1 MASKIKNRKAQSIQE
16 RRQIRMLQELKKA
29 KEIEAEDLGDDDE
42 DEILDDEELVEEDVV
57 DEEIP
62 EEEDP
67 AAESLKKQLETIE
80 KDGMGDM
87 GDMPV
92 PAGPVSFDE
101 LDAAQ
106 AAQEQAMEVQHTSY
120 QVQSLVYN
128 ILNHPMMDAT
138 EKSSAIQKVGS
149 DFEQRISDILSA
161 PAEDVQKDLDAMEA
175 ESVLAYDKR
184 HENIASQLFD
194 KAVLSTASRK
204 KLSADQ
210 FALPSKRK
218 YPIHDKA
225 HVRNAL
231 ARAAQQMKAGGEGAA
246 DARAAMPKIR
256 AAAKRM
262 GIGMSMKKEGNAI
275 LIEKDAQGDWRWV
288 GWVSNN
294 FQDRSGDIITEAAHL
309 EFVDWVNKDLPN
321 RAPVFTSCHAPGTVR
336 EHPVDFVGYENG
348 FLVMSG
354 KLTELEAEALMTVSK
369 ETDIGM
375 SHTGWGLRD
384 ANDVHQITKYRS
396 FEVTDL
402 PRDRADNPFT
412 VVETFSKEDNM
423 DQLDYLSKLLGS
435 KAKAEAALKLKTS
448 LAQKELKEAGVE
460 SKEAKPPIAETQTQ
474 APAPDDA
481 AVKALVERLSKEF
494 DIPGLNEF
502 VAQAKEA
509 MEKVPLLEKAL
520 TQYAAS
526 EDERLAEKIA
536 PKPLFAWSRASESE
550 TNIVKEDD
558 PLKKQIPNPGENWLS
573 VATKTQPVAVPK

>member
-1 MASKIKNRKAQSIQE
+1 
-16 RRQIRMLQELKKA
+16 MLQELKKA
-29 KEIEAEDLGDDDE
+29 KEIEAEDLGEDDE
-42 DEILDDEELVEEDVV
+42 DEILDEEELVEEDVV
-57 DEEIP
+57 DEEAP

-67 AAESLKKQLETIE
+67 AAESLKKQLEAIE

-138 EKSSAIQKVGS
+138 EKSSAIQKVGG
-149 DFEQRISDILSA
+149 DFEKRISDILSA
-161 PAEDVQKDLDAMEA
+161 PSEDVQKDLDAMEA

-184 HENIASQLFD
+184 HENIASRLFD

-204 KLSADQ
+204 KLDSSQ

-262 GIGMSMKKEGNAI
+262 GIGMSMKKENNAI
-275 LIEKDAQGDWRWV
+275 VVEKDAQGDWRWV

-294 FQDRSGDIITEAAHL
+294 FQDRSGDIITEVAHL

-336 EHPVDFVGYENG
+336 EYPVDFVGYENG

-354 KLTELEAEALMTVSK
+354 KLTPSEAEALMTVSK

-384 ANDVHQITKYRS
+384 EKDVRQITKYRS

-402 PRDRADNPFT
+402 PQDRADNPFT
-412 VVETFSKEDNM
+412 VVETFSKGGSMEP
-423 DQLDYLSKLLGS
+423 LDYLTKLLGS
-435 KAKAEAALKLKTS
+435 KEKAEQALKLKTS

-460 SKEAKPPIAETQTQ
+460 SKEVQPPVTNVTNVVSQT
-474 APAPDDA
+474 PAIDDA

-536 PKPLFAWSRASESE
+536 PKPLFAWSRASES
-550 TNIVKEDD
+550 TGNIVKEDD
-558 PLKKQIPNPGENWLS
+558 ELARRVPNPGENWLS
-573 VATKTQPVAVPK
+573 VVTNTQPVAVPK